1 MTIGKGTTWGTEG
14 ALPAGA
20 PTVGSDA
27 ELRALVVA
35 RLDAGE
41 PLPVVGLR
49 GGGLWRTVGGAGAPA
64 RLGTSHAMHLPV
76 DVIEVELDDRRT
88 WFVSTLVAHDVWR
101 RRWVVA
107 LNGQFVGTRQLGP
120 RAHPGDG
127 LLDVY
132 QGNLPPGELL
142 EVLRRARNGAH
153 LPHPHITGTRS
164 ATAELQLDRPH
175 GVRVDGVASGRASR
189 LALRVLPDA
198 LTVVV

>member
-1 MTIGKGTTWGTEG
+1 MTIGRGTTWGVEG

-20 PTVGSDA
+20 PTVSSDA
-27 ELRALVVA
+27 ELHALVVA
-35 RLDAGE
+35 HLGSGE
-41 PLPVVGLR
+41 PLPVIGLR

-64 RLGTSHAMHLPV
+64 RLGTPHAMHLPV
-76 DVIEVELDDRRT
+76 DVIEADLDDRRT
-88 WFVSTLVAHDVWR
+88 WFVSTLVAHDVAR

-132 QGNLPPGELL
+132 QGALAPGELI

-153 LPHPHITGTRS
+153 LPHPHITGRRS
-164 ATAELQLDRPH
+164 SGVELHLDRRH
-175 GVRVDGVASGRASR
+175 AVRLDGVSAGHATR
-189 LALRVLPDA
+189 LAMRVLPDA